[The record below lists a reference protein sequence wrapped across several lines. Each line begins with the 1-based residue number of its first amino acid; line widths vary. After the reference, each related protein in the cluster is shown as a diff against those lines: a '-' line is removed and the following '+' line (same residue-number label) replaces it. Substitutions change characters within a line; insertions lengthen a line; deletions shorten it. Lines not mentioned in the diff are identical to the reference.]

1 MKLEMNGVFSTLILF
16 VSLSWAALAQANNAG
31 LLQGLFKRIA
41 PAQSGIASELSPQH
55 KDITSRLIGKGLMK
69 TVKVHNDFTPFLKLA
84 DDMDPDT
91 AEKISSLIDFSINGY
106 SIKKENANSNGY
118 TIIPV
123 RVDKPIQIEV
133 ALNRGNATSLLE
145 VAKTKTTLPS
155 WSDSSFMRLLNLVSF
170 RITYAR
176 PLDKETED
184 YYLSNLICEQDDLAQ
199 LISDP
204 KADTFYTLAKKY
216 GQPGWFDISINLPT
230 IKPIEFDEPKAI
242 EKEIV

>member
-1 MKLEMNGVFSTLILF
+1 MKLEMNGVLSTLILF
-16 VSLSWAALAQANNAG
+16 ASLALAPFAQANNAG

-41 PAQSGIASELSPQH
+41 PARSGIASELSPQH
-55 KDITSRLIGKGLMK
+55 KDITSRLIGQGLMK

-91 AEKISSLIDFSINGY
+91 AEKISGLIDFSINGY
-106 SIKKENANSNGY
+106 SIKKANANSHGY

-133 ALNRGNATSLLE
+133 ALNRGNATLLLE
-145 VAKTKTTLPS
+145 VAKTKTTLPA

-170 RITYAR
+170 RITYER

-184 YYLSNLICEQDDLAQ
+184 YYLSNLICEQNDLAE
-199 LISDP
+199 LISNP
-204 KADTFYTLAKKY
+204 NSKTLYSLATKY

-230 IKPIEFDEPKAI
+230 IKPLEFEETQI
-242 EKEIV
+242 